1 MTARQGINRT
11 PLENEASLASR
22 SSDTGLELYRYD
34 AFNRL
39 SKYYSGSTEASYTYS
54 ADNLRHDKVVNN
66 NRTEYVWNGQNLA
79 SETSGENINTYT
91 YDATGVYIANQN
103 GTVLSYLKDNHGNVI
118 GKTDATGTMMQAA
131 SELKGYDAYG
141 NLRG

>member
-1 MTARQGINRT
+1 M
-11 PLENEASLASR
+11 SLASR
-22 SSDTGLELYRYD
+22 SADTGLELYRYD

-79 SETSGENINTYT
+79 SETSGGNINTYT
-91 YDATGVYIANQN
+91 YDATGVY
-103 GTVLSYLKDNHGNVI
+103 SK
-118 GKTDATGTMMQAA
+118 
-131 SELKGYDAYG
+131 SERNSIKLLKG
-141 NLRG
+141 